1 MMDYSVTWLLL
12 AKVTVGVFHAFQ
24 WRIIMSD
31 DVQGNLVGYLS
42 PAQVDMLRT
51 EVLNDGDGTLGI
63 LDQLVFQA
71 PDGTMCKLNDFRDA
85 CVQAGMAGVIGVV
98 TSAAAT
104 TVGGIVL
111 GTIGTLVALPAALT
125 SAAASLLAGAKK
137 VSVTIVVVNTTDH
150 AIEMVEDAYNNHGKL
165 ASLPV
170 VRDANDTVLPP
181 NRASGTIGEA
191 ATNWIDSATN
201 KGMPAGSGAVGVWRF
216 IEDRTW
222 GVSFVGLGATIRL
235 KNVDEDYQL
244 YIGAESGY
252 RSFFTSND
260 KNSVAVYY
268 EQGSYSGSSE
278 DYFEKH
284 VTGKAYKTGGLK
296 DTLKSNHNITVQAA
310 GNGAEPPS
318 LVATVIIS

>member
-1 MMDYSVTWLLL
+1 
-12 AKVTVGVFHAFQ
+12 
-24 WRIIMSD
+24 MS

-42 PAQVDMLRT
+42 PEQVDMLRT
-51 EVLNDGDGTLGI
+51 EVLNDGNGTLGI

-71 PDGTMCKLNDFRDA
+71 PDGTMCNLNDFRDA
-85 CVQAGMAGVIGVV
+85 CLQAGIAGVVGVV
-98 TSAAAT
+98 ASAAAT

-111 GTIGTLVALPAALT
+111 GVIGTLVALPAAIT

-150 AIEMVEDAYNNHGKL
+150 AIEMVEDAFHNHGKL
-165 ASLPV
+165 ASAPV
-170 VRDANDTVLPP
+170 VRDANDALLPP
-181 NRASGTIGEA
+181 NRASGSVGQT

-216 IEDRTW
+216 MEDRTW
-222 GVSFVGLGATIRL
+222 GVSFVGLGTTIRL
-235 KNVDEDYQL
+235 KNIDEDYQI

-260 KNSVAVYY
+260 KNSVAVNY

-278 DYFEKH
+278 DYYEKY
-284 VTGKAYKTGGLK
+284 VTGKSYQTGGLK
-296 DTLKSNHNITVQAA
+296 DTLKSNPKITVQAA

-318 LVATVIIS
+318 LVVTVIIS